1 MNANEDSDA
10 MSVQDAIRLKHGLN
24 KSIKC
29 HGYDARE
36 IQELKRLTTEQFE
49 ELNEGISILRDAW
62 WFFSDRTMVIGFL
75 ISGCSLLYFASDIAR
90 LFCIVGMI
98 YFATQVSYRYG
109 VWYGYTR
116 GFEYGHEKGV
126 EKVLGISA
134 VESTEMHKRAT
145 EMAVD
150 ERLIQRLDRA
160 GED

>member
-10 MSVQDAIRLKHGLN
+10 MSVQDAIRLKHDLN
-24 KSIKC
+24 ESIKYL
-29 HGYDARE
+29 GYDARE
-36 IQELKRLTTEQFE
+36 IQELKRVTAEQFKLLDE
-49 ELNEGISILRDAW
+49 SISKLRDAW

-75 ISGCSLLYFASDIAR
+75 VSGCSLLYFASDIAR

-98 YFATQVSYRYG
+98 YFATQVSYRRG
-109 VWYGYTR
+109 VWYGFIQ

-134 VESTEMHKRAT
+134 VESTEIHKRAT

-160 GED
+160 GEN